1 MLRSTRSMPCSSFR
15 QGMMTVIVSPLYIH
29 VRENPQD
36 SIAHL
41 ARNAIAGRHWCAFE
55 REFTYHE
62 QLYAGFEL
70 NSAWLPCWRLPF
82 FAAPLRRRDS
92 CRPRATSGGAMRR
105 AAIEQARYYWLL
117 LQGSHPARRQLGCII
132 TSNGPNRGCWVYT
145 NPSQKGKS
153 EIPV

>member
-70 NSAWLPCWRLPF
+70 NSAWLPCWRLPSSPLL
-82 FAAPLRRRDS
+82 FAGEIAPPARDLRRRCAES
-92 CRPRATSGGAMRR
+92 C
-105 AAIEQARYYWLL
+105 
-117 LQGSHPARRQLGCII
+117 GS
-132 TSNGPNRGCWVYT
+132 W
-145 NPSQKGKS
+145 
-153 EIPV
+153 